1 MKNYLKIWS
10 VYNNKMKL
18 STTVLLLNVL
28 ASLVTTN
35 AFNIVL
41 PATMSLRTT
50 SRSLYHMRSEMDRRD
65 ICKLPAKSAS
75 IMASIASFGAFLN
88 TAHAAHAVADDT
100 KGLCTK
106 YNRTEKH
113 LDEYTKLES
122 GLLYKDIVVGKGQE
136 ANDGDAVSINMVGY
150 IFETD
155 TYKSIPSYQS
165 TIRAGVSEN
174 QKFMKGLDEGI
185 KTMKRGGERVLVI
198 PPYLAYNY
206 TIVSDKNPNKP
217 IIPRGSSLVCY
228 VALK

>member
-1 MKNYLKIWS
+1 MKI
-10 VYNNKMKL
+10 

-28 ASLVTTN
+28 TSLVTTN

-50 SRSLYHMRSEMDRRD
+50 SRSLYHMRSEMERRD

-75 IMASIASFGAFLN
+75 IMTSIASFGAFLN

-122 GLLYKDIVVGKGQE
+122 GLLYKDIVVGKQN
-136 ANDGDAVSINMVGY
+136 ANDSDEVSIR
-150 IFETD
+150 
-155 TYKSIPSYQS
+155 P
-165 TIRAGVSEN
+165 N
-174 QKFMKGLDEGI
+174 QKE
-185 KTMKRGGERVLVI
+185 
-198 PPYLAYNY
+198 N
-206 TIVSDKNPNKP
+206 
-217 IIPRGSSLVCY
+217 
-228 VALK
+228 